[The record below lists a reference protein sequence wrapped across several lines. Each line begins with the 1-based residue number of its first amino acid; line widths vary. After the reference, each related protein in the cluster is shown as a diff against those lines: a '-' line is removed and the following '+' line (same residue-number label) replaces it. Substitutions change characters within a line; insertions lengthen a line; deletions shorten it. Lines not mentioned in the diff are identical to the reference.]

1 MVGTTALRRQPPAPP
16 PAQAGLAPDQL
27 AWAVPRVTGRVLVE
41 VLNTTERTGQARL
54 AARLLRAEGL
64 DVIAVGN
71 ADPERAAT
79 QVIIRRG
86 SGAGSRDAVRALGAG
101 RITTDIDTLRRVDLT
116 VLLGEDFHP
125 VTPVHP

>member
-1 MVGTTALRRQPPAPP
+1 VVGTTALRRQPPGPA
-16 PAQAGLAPDQL
+16 PAQTGPAPGEL
-27 AWAVPRVTGRVLVE
+27 AWPVPPVAGRVLVE
-41 VLNTTERTGQARL
+41 VLNTTDRTGQARL

-71 ADPERAAT
+71 AAPKQAAT
-79 QVIIRRG
+79 RVIVRRG
-86 SGAGSRDAVRALGAG
+86 SGSGARDAVRALGAG
-101 RITTDIDTLRRVDLT
+101 RVTTELDTLRRVDLT

>member
-1 MVGTTALRRQPPAPP
+1 MVGTTALRRQPPDAP
-16 PAQAGLAPDQL
+16 PAQAGPAEAEL
-27 AWAVPRVTGRVLVE
+27 AWPVPPVASRVLVE
-41 VLNTTERTGQARL
+41 VLNTTDRTGQARL

-71 ADPERAAT
+71 AAPGQAAT

-86 SGAGSRDAVRALGAG
+86 SGARARDAVRALGAG
-101 RITTDIDTLRRVDLT
+101 RITTVIDTLRRVDLT

>member
-1 MVGTTALRRQPPAPP
+1 VVGTTAQRRQPPAPP
-16 PAQAGLAPDQL
+16 PAQAGPAADQL
-27 AWAVPRVTGRVLVE
+27 AWPVPPVAGRVLVE
-41 VLNTTERTGQARL
+41 VLNTTDRTGQARL

-71 ADPERAAT
+71 ADPQQAAT

-86 SGAGSRDAVRALGAG
+86 SGGRARDAVRALGAG
-101 RITTDIDTLRRVDLT
+101 RITSDIDTLRRVDLT

>member
-1 MVGTTALRRQPPAPP
+1 VVGTTALRRQPPGPP
-16 PAQAGLAPDQL
+16 PAQAGPPSAQL
-27 AWAVPRVTGRVLVE
+27 AWPVPPVAGRVLVE
-41 VLNTTERTGQARL
+41 VLNTTDRTGQARL

-71 ADPERAAT
+71 AEPEQAAT

-86 SGAGSRDAVRALGAG
+86 SGNGARDAVRALGAG

-116 VLLGEDFHP
+116 VLLGGDFHP

>member
-1 MVGTTALRRQPPAPP
+1 VVGTTALRRQPPGPP
-16 PAQAGLAPDQL
+16 PAQTGPAPDEL
-27 AWAVPRVTGRVLVE
+27 AWPVPPVAGRVLVE
-41 VLNTTERTGQARL
+41 VLNATERTGQARL

-71 ADPERAAT
+71 AAPKQAAT
-79 QVIIRRG
+79 RVIVRRG
-86 SGAGSRDAVRALGAG
+86 SGNGARDAVRALGAG
-101 RITTDIDTLRRVDLT
+101 RITTDVDTLRRVDLT

>member
-1 MVGTTALRRQPPAPP
+1 MVGTTALRRQPPGPSP
-16 PAQAGLAPDQL
+16 VQAGPSPDQL
-27 AWAVPRVTGRVLVE
+27 AWPVPPGAGRVLVE
-41 VLNTTERTGQARL
+41 VLNTTDRTGQARL

-71 ADPERAAT
+71 AGPEQAAT

-86 SGAGSRDAVRALGAG
+86 SGEGARDAVRALGAG
-101 RITTDIDTLRRVDLT
+101 RVTTDIDTLRRVDLT

-125 VTPVHP
+125 VTPIHP